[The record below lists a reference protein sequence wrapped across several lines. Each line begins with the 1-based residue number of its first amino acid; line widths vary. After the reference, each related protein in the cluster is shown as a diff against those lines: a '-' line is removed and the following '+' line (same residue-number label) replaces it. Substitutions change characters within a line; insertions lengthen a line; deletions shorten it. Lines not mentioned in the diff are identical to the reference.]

1 MNNSG
6 IDYSNTTANYCSS
19 QEQPRLVTTQQQ
31 ISAVNVQP
39 ELPPE
44 PPMVVRK
51 KLLNDTVTYKQNVSV
66 RYLQPPSP

>member
-31 ISAVNVQP
+31 IS
-39 ELPPE
+39 
-44 PPMVVRK
+44 
-51 KLLNDTVTYKQNVSV
+51 
-66 RYLQPPSP
+66 